1 MITVVKNWAGNLE
14 YGAQQFHEPPSLEEL
29 QEIVRTSS
37 SVRALGS
44 RHSFND
50 VADTTG
56 DLVSL
61 ARMPRTIEIDRDAMT
76 VTVDGGIRYGELCQ
90 RLDAEGF
97 ALHNLASLPHISVA
111 GACATGTHGSGDR
124 NGSLAT
130 AVVAMNVVRADGEM
144 LSITGDDVAGAAVS
158 LGALGV
164 ITALTLRIEPA
175 YRVRQDVFEDLA
187 IDAFA
192 DHFDAL
198 TASADSISFF
208 TEWRGP
214 AIDQVWLK
222 RRVGE
227 DRSADPPTDL
237 FGAAPA
243 TEDRHPIRGAAEACT
258 PQLGLVGAWHERLPH
273 FRMDHTPSNGD
284 ELQSE
289 YLLSRDH
296 AVDALLAL
304 GAIRETIRPLIQVAE
319 IRTIAADDLW
329 VSMAHGRESVAFH
342 FTWKADGQAVRRLL
356 PEIEAALRP
365 FEPRPHWGKVFTMPP
380 TEVRSRYPRLP
391 DFVELVRR
399 HDPDGKFSNAFLD
412 RFVFATPVASRG
424 SRRPI
429 RPC

>member
-1 MITVVKNWAGNLE
+1 MITVVKNWAGNRE
-14 YGAQQFHEPPSLEEL
+14 YGARQFHEPTSHEEL
-29 QEIVRTSS
+29 QEIVRRSS
-37 SVRALGS
+37 SVKALGS

-50 VADTTG
+50 IADATG

-61 ARMPRTIEIDRDAMT
+61 ARMPRIIEIDRAALT

-124 NGSLAT
+124 NGCLAT
-130 AVVAMNVVRADGEM
+130 AIVAMDVVTAHGEIR
-144 LSITGDDVAGAAVS
+144 SIAGDDVAGAAVS

-164 ITALTLRIEPA
+164 ISTLTLRIEPA
-175 YRVRQDVFEDLA
+175 FRVRQDVFEDLA

-198 TASADSISFF
+198 TASANSSSFF

-222 RRVGE
+222 RRVEE
-227 DRSADPPTDL
+227 DRHVEPALDL

-243 TEDRHPIRGAAEACT
+243 SENRHPIRGMPAEACT
-258 PQLGLVGAWHERLPH
+258 PQLGLVGPWHERLPH

-289 YLLSRDH
+289 YLVPREH

-304 GAIRETIRPLIQVAE
+304 DAMREAIRPLIQVAE
-319 IRTIAADDLW
+319 IRTIAADDCWL
-329 VSMAHGRESVAFH
+329 SMANGRASVAFH
-342 FTWKADGQAVRRLL
+342 FTWKPDEAAVRRLL
-356 PEIEAALRP
+356 PGIEAALRP
-365 FEPRPHWGKVFTMPP
+365 FEPRPHWAKVFTMPP
-380 TEVRSRYPRLP
+380 AEIRSRYPRLG
-391 DFVELVRR
+391 DFVELARR
-399 HDPDGKFSNAFLD
+399 HDPEHKFSNAFLD
-412 RFVFATPVASRG
+412 RLVFAPTG
-424 SRRPI
+424 H
-429 RPC
+429 